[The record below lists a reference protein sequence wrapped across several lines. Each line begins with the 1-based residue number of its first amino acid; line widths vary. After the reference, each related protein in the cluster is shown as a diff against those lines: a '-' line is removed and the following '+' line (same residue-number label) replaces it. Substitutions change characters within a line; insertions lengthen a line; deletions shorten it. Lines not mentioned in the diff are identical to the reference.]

1 MNLRRARRE
10 DLPALL
16 ALQRDDA
23 LSLAGDPAQPE
34 AGHLSAFDEIAA
46 SPASEL
52 WVAEEDGRVVGSF
65 QLDFLR
71 RLSRR
76 GHRVMEIESVH
87 VHSSARGR
95 GLGAAMMRFALERA
109 KERGCARVQL
119 TSQKRRVDAHRF
131 YERLGF
137 APSHLGFKLA
147 L

>member
-1 MNLRRARRE
+1 VTLRRARRG

-23 LSLAGDPAQPE
+23 LSLADDPAEPE
-34 AGHLSAFDEIAA
+34 PAHADAFDEISA
-46 SPASEL
+46 SPTSEL
-52 WVAEEDGRVVGSF
+52 WVAEENGKVVGSF

-71 RLSRR
+71 RFSRR
-76 GHRVMEIESVH
+76 GGRVMEIESVH
-87 VHSSARGR
+87 VHGSARGR

-109 KERGCARVQL
+109 RERGCARVQL

-137 APSHLGFKLA
+137 APSHLGFKRSL
-147 L
+147 